1 MGSVKYESL
10 DTNIILRLLWE
21 DIPEQYERA
30 IKLLE
35 RDDVVYLLSDAM
47 LSEVVFV
54 LTRMEVDR
62 ETIVG
67 ALMRIISRSNVR
79 ASDLMGFELFWMYLH
94 YPKLSFTDCYLAI
107 EATMNKAEPLW
118 TFDKALAKESETT
131 KLA

>member
-67 ALMRIISRSNVR
+67 ALMRIISRPNVR

-94 YPKLSFTDCYLAI
+94 HPKLSFTDCYLAI

-118 TFDKALAKESETT
+118 TFDKALAKENGTA